1 MKECPRCHCRDE
13 TYFYSE
19 QGRTY
24 CRRCLPFGKVYLDDV
39 WPVVLPRSYTQKV
52 FYTLDYTL
60 TLQQQMISSSILES
74 VKNNHHVSILAV
86 CGAGKTELVY
96 ESLCYVL
103 NQGKRVCF
111 ALPRR
116 ELAKEIYERLSHQ
129 FKNVTFSLVYGG
141 HTQDTEGQF
150 VVATTHQLFRFHGC
164 FQLIV

>member
-129 FKNVTFSLVYGG
+129 RKGPPGRPGDSGERRDRRPGAGRRHAAHFCRPGG
-141 HTQDTEGQF
+141 NDC
-150 VVATTHQLFRFHGC
+150 R
-164 FQLIV
+164 